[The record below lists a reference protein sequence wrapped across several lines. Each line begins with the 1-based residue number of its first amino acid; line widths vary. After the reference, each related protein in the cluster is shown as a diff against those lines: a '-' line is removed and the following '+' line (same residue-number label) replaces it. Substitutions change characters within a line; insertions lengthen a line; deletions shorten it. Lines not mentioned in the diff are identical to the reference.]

1 MALALS
7 FRFYDGTEV
16 RRFGYGAMRL
26 TGQPGN
32 FGPYEVWDD
41 GKKVL
46 QRALELGINFIDT
59 ARAYGPGWNERLIA
73 EALHPYPEGLFI
85 ATKGGVVK
93 KSATERYLDGSPN
106 GLRRDCEESLKNLR
120 VECIDLYQLHWV
132 DPDVPLSESVLGL
145 ARLQQEGKIRLIGLS
160 NITVQQLEEAR
171 SIAQIASVQ
180 NRYSVSERQGDPMVD
195 YCAREGVAFV
205 PYGPLG
211 ADPMKQGAPLASAEG
226 VLADVGKSLG
236 ATATQVAL
244 SWLLHRAPN
253 ILLIPGTTSPAHLT
267 ENVGAAKMNLAQDQ
281 LQELA
286 SVAESAF

>member
-160 NITVQQLEEAR
+160 NITVKQLEEAR

>member
-1 MALALS
+1 MQPALT
-7 FRFYDGTEV
+7 FRFIDGTEV
-16 RRFGYGAMRL
+16 RRLGYGAMRL

-32 FGPYEVWDD
+32 FGRYEAWDD

-46 QRALELGINFIDT
+46 QRALELGINFIDS

-93 KSATERYLDGSPN
+93 KTATERYLDGSPA

-120 VECIDLYQLHWV
+120 VDCIDLYQLHWV
-132 DPDVPLSESVLGL
+132 DPDVSLSESVLGL
-145 ARLQQEGKIRLIGLS
+145 AQLQQEGKIRLIGLS
-160 NITVQQLEEAR
+160 NITVEQLEEVRPIAR
-171 SIAQIASVQ
+171 IASVQ
-180 NRYSVSERQGDPMVD
+180 NRYSVGERQGEPMVA
-195 YCAREGVAFV
+195 YCAREGIAFI

-211 ADPMKQGAPLASAEG
+211 ADPMKHGAPLASAEG
-226 VLADVGKSLG
+226 ALAHIAGKLG

-253 ILLIPGTTSPAHLT
+253 ILPIPGTTSIAHLE
-267 ENVGAAKMNLAQDQ
+267 ENVGAAELDLGQDQ
-281 LQELA
+281 LQRLDG
-286 SVAESAF
+286 AFAN

>member
-1 MALALS
+1 MQPALT
-7 FRFYDGTEV
+7 FRFNDGTEV
-16 RRFGYGAMRL
+16 RRLGYGAMRL

-32 FGPYEVWDD
+32 FGAYEAWED
-41 GKKVL
+41 GKKLL
-46 QRALELGINFIDT
+46 QRALELGINFVDT
-59 ARAYGPGWNERLIA
+59 ARAYGPGWNERLVA

-93 KSATERYLDGSPN
+93 KSATERYLDGSPD

-120 VECIDLYQLHWV
+120 LDCIDLYQLHWV

-145 ARLQQEGKIRLIGLS
+145 ASLQREGKIRLIGLS

-180 NRYSVSERQGDPMVD
+180 NRYSVGERQADPVVD
-195 YCAREGVAFV
+195 YCAREGIAFV

-211 ADPMKQGAPLASAEG
+211 ADPMKHGAPLASDEG
-226 VLADVGKSLG
+226 VLADTGKRLG
-236 ATATQVAL
+236 ATSTQVAL

-253 ILLIPGTTSPAHLT
+253 ILPIPGTTSMAHLQ
-267 ENVGAAKMNLAQDQ
+267 ENVTAARLNLTPDELQQ
-281 LQELA
+281 LA
-286 SVAESAF
+286 ITGTGH